1 MKNTQNSSF
10 FLYKACLTISFIYT
24 FFSAIPLFA
33 APISLE
39 TFSQWVYNTHP
50 FFQTQ
55 QLTLQQQQNNIDGSL
70 GITDWNLNSSLS
82 SQKTKP
88 VSSSSFSPKKT
99 ETHTFSME
107 ANKTIWKSGGS
118 LSTYI
123 TSSQQNQDITPINL
137 NGNLVSFG
145 QNHLFQN
152 QIGVSYTHPLLKN
165 KNGILTQHPFQLEK
179 ETLTRLTV
187 QLFNSTE
194 HFVLSAIE
202 KYLEWVHLHERN
214 KLTQKQLDVATKS
227 LKLLKRKYRDNLI
240 EKLDV
245 LRQEDAIRS
254 IKHEQLSIQ
263 ASITSTTAGLAL
275 LSNKDP
281 ELFSLPELSLNTPIP
296 INKTLTFSAT
306 KAARLFESK
315 TKFTKLQQQQLLE
328 TKKSNLDLG
337 LTYGIL
343 SGDDS
348 FSDSLNFDKHDQRV
362 SLVYTK
368 KIQNR
373 SLTNE
378 LENINHE
385 LEKINAQKNEH
396 EVNFNIEK
404 KTLLS
409 QIKSYTD
416 IIELSKRQ
424 LQSNT
429 DTLTEEKR
437 LYYIGKSNL
446 TFVLQAES
454 NLHRAQSQHI
464 QHLYN
469 FQRLHIQYLALTDT
483 LLSRYLPMSI
493 L

>member
-1 MKNTQNSSF
+1 
-10 FLYKACLTISFIYT
+10 
-24 FFSAIPLFA
+24 
-33 APISLE
+33 
-39 TFSQWVYNTHP
+39 
-50 FFQTQ
+50 
-55 QLTLQQQQNNIDGSL
+55 
-70 GITDWNLNSSLS
+70 
-82 SQKTKP
+82 
-88 VSSSSFSPKKT
+88 
-99 ETHTFSME
+99 
-107 ANKTIWKSGGS
+107 
-118 LSTYI
+118 
-123 TSSQQNQDITPINL
+123 
-137 NGNLVSFG
+137 
-145 QNHLFQN
+145 
-152 QIGVSYTHPLLKN
+152 
-165 KNGILTQHPFQLEK
+165 
-179 ETLTRLTV
+179 
-187 QLFNSTE
+187 STE

-263 ASITSTTAGLAL
+263 ASITSITAGLAL

-343 SGDDS
+343 SGDNS
-348 FSDSLNFDKHDQRV
+348 FNDSLNFDKHDQRV

-368 KIQNR
+368 KLQNR
-373 SLTNE
+373 SLTKE

-396 EVNFNIEK
+396 NVNFNIEK

-409 QIKSYTD
+409 QIKSYND

-446 TFVLQAES
+446 TFVLQAET

-469 FQRLHIQYLALTDT
+469 FQRLHIQYLTLTDT